1 MSVFGHES
9 PEESFAE
16 LKAKVLYGGQNGD
29 IIDQYITF
37 CQVLDEQIR
46 LYGRTRKA
54 IEETIRICR
63 DRNGLKDY
71 LARKEAAEFM
81 EDLFDKEALQEILK
95 EQMKEEGREE
105 GIDLLGSLMTK
116 LKSLGR
122 EDDAFR
128 AAADSAYREKLLHEF
143 QMV

>member
-1 MSVFGHES
+1 
-9 PEESFAE
+9 
-16 LKAKVLYGGQNGD
+16 
-29 IIDQYITF
+29 
-37 CQVLDEQIR
+37 
-46 LYGRTRKA
+46 
-54 IEETIRICR
+54 
-63 DRNGLKDY
+63 
-71 LARKEAAEFM
+71 M

-128 AAADSAYREKLLHEF
+128 AAADSAYRAKLLHEF
-143 QMV
+143 QMA